1 MYDFESLSVN
11 IAFFNI
17 SSFVQYISFSLDKDF
32 LCV

>member
-11 IAFFNI
+11 IAFFII
-17 SSFVQYISFSLDKDF
+17 SSLVQYISFSLDKDF

>member
-11 IAFFNI
+11 IAFCII